1 MVHERDEVLARAI
14 RAEAERAPRT
24 VPVTPPATSAAER
37 ILGLQRS
44 AGNQAVARWLA
55 PDARTL
61 QRSPVTWSTDADVQ
75 KAAATGGSS
84 KFWQPLKALVA
95 AYGVLGEDQR
105 QQRRAT
111 LTALTK
117 AIADWRGHQA
127 KNLYDTAKDK
137 EKAALVARIESL
149 AQAEVGEL
157 DRPAAP
163 APQPRTATQA
173 RPTQPRPTQAMA
185 IGGGGRRGAEAVDE
199 SGGTSS
205 FQEAIRVPGLGDL
218 SDALQANVMFNEVT
232 QVDQSKLRVQINGAQ
247 MRTHDGLHVL
257 DSQGALVR
265 YVLVGSG
272 NSVVLYASQVTLAN
286 LGARAIFDYPTMTS
300 HAQVTGAVVGAGD
313 FVITQG
319 VITKLSNQSGT
330 WHPHG
335 NNLVTAL
342 RAFKQWGVLN
352 DRAVKA
358 GGIAVNQWIPARDQ
372 TNVDAGRL
380 VPLDPERLQN
390 L

>member
-1 MVHERDEVLARAI
+1 
-14 RAEAERAPRT
+14 
-24 VPVTPPATSAAER
+24 
-37 ILGLQRS
+37 
-44 AGNQAVARWLA
+44 
-55 PDARTL
+55 
-61 QRSPVTWSTDADVQ
+61 VTWSTDADVQ
-75 KAAATGGSS
+75 KAAATGGSL

-111 LTALTK
+111 LTALAK

-149 AQAEVGEL
+149 ARAEVGEL

-173 RPTQPRPTQAMA
+173 RPTQPRPTPAMA

-232 QVDQSKLRVQINGAQ
+232 QVDQTKLRVQINGAQ

-265 YVLVGSG
+265 YVLVGST

-286 LGARAIFDYPTMTS
+286 LGARAILDYPTMTS

-342 RAFKQWGVLN
+342 RAFKQWGVL
-352 DRAVKA
+352 DDGAVKA
-358 GGIAVNQWIPARDQ
+358 GGIEVSQWIPARDQ

-380 VPLDPERLQN
+380 VPLDPGRLQN